1 MVRILSRR
9 TKNNPVL
16 IGEAGVGKTAVVDI
30 RRRDGRRRNPSGFAP
45 SLEIRR
51 AKRTRILREYPLLEP
66 LRFLCPSSKQIKS
79 GSAPTKFAPHLQP
92 NTRLVRARASS
103 VQGALPI

>member
-16 IGEAGVGKTAVVDI
+16 IFEAGVGKTAVVDI

-51 AKRTRILREYPLLEP
+51 AKQTRILREYSLLEP
-66 LRFLCPSSKQIKS
+66 LRFLCPSSK
-79 GSAPTKFAPHLQP
+79 
-92 NTRLVRARASS
+92 
-103 VQGALPI
+103 